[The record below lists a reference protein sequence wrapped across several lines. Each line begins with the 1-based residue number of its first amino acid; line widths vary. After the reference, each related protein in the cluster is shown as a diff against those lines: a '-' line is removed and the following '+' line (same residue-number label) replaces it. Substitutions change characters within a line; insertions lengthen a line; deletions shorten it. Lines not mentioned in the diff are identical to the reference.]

1 VTLLLATTNRD
12 KIREIRVLLGG
23 VPVTLLT
30 LRECPAGT
38 EPEETGDTFEANAR
52 LKALHYD
59 DAVAAAIRG
68 GDREASPLLTVAE
81 DSGLEVDALGGEPGV
96 RSARFLDADATYP
109 RRFAEIQA
117 RLARQP
123 EAPRTARF
131 VCALAVAERGRV
143 VYETRGT
150 IEGRIAPDARGT
162 AGFGYDPIFEYPP
175 LGLTLAEMTET
186 QKLAVAHRGHAFRAL
201 AQWLRNL

>member
-1 VTLLLATTNRD
+1 
-12 KIREIRVLLGG
+12 
-23 VPVTLLT
+23 
-30 LRECPAGT
+30 
-38 EPEETGDTFEANAR
+38 
-52 LKALHYD
+52 
-59 DAVAAAIRG
+59 
-68 GDREASPLLTVAE
+68 
-81 DSGLEVDALGGEPGV
+81 V